1 MPLELVGVGNL
12 RWSRTGG
19 SSIGARRRSAKRRV
33 LRCRTVRRLLAGRW
47 YLHRFCRWMRFM
59 CLVGAGGRWG
69 AVNLPQ
75 SAAAPKEFVSV
86 HPVDHRIDI
95 NFSLPRRC
103 AGGGLPEAPRFFSR
117 LLTGSADHY
126 RDIVSMRVLTDL
138 KNSRELIVNL
148 TMREIRGKYKRTALG
163 QFWSLLNPLAAMLI
177 YTLVFAFILRVEPEP
192 GDPSGLNIF
201 ALWLLCGLLPW
212 GFLANVL
219 NGGMTALVGNANL
232 VTKVFFPRETLVIS
246 VAIAALVTLATELA
260 VLSIA
265 LLAFGGNP
273 LPWIPMVIVV
283 MLLFLCFCLGVAL
296 VLAVANVYFRDT
308 SHLVGILL
316 QLWLYLTPILYPLS
330 YVTSQ
335 FDILREKGIDVPLEF
350 IYRLNP
356 AERYVT
362 VFRQLLY
369 DNRWPDAGDLLFCV
383 VAAAVSLVIGYSVF
397 KRHEARIGEEL

>member
-1 MPLELVGVGNL
+1 
-12 RWSRTGG
+12 
-19 SSIGARRRSAKRRV
+19 
-33 LRCRTVRRLLAGRW
+33 
-47 YLHRFCRWMRFM
+47 
-59 CLVGAGGRWG
+59 
-69 AVNLPQ
+69 
-75 SAAAPKEFVSV
+75 
-86 HPVDHRIDI
+86 
-95 NFSLPRRC
+95 
-103 AGGGLPEAPRFFSR
+103 
-117 LLTGSADHY
+117 
-126 RDIVSMRVLTDL
+126 MRVLTDL